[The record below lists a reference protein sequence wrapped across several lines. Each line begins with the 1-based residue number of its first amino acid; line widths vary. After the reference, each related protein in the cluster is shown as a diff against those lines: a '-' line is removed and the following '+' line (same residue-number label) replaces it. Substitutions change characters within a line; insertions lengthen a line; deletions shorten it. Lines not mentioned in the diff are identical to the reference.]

1 MTRVTGWEVRLAA
14 AIEEARGAAFAWGEM
29 DCATWAFDVRFALTG
44 DDAAAAWRGRYRT
57 ERGAMRMLRQLGCCT
72 PADLAQSILGA
83 PLPTPLL
90 AQRGDIVATED
101 ALGVCIGQD
110 CAFLA
115 PSGLTLRPLAA
126 VQLAWRV

>member
-1 MTRVTGWEVRLAA
+1 MTRVNGWEVQLAA
-14 AIEEARGAAFAWGEM
+14 AVEDARVAAFAWGVM
-29 DCATWAFDVRFALTG
+29 DCATWAFDVRRALTG
-44 DDAAAAWRGRYRT
+44 NDAAAAWRGRYSTSGGASRT
-57 ERGAMRMLRQLGCCT
+57 LRRLGCRT
-72 PADLAQSILGA
+72 PAELAQSILGE

-115 PSGLTLRPLAA
+115 PAGLTLRPLTA